1 MLSLSHTHTH
11 THTLINK
18 QMTNFKIK
26 STILSSYMH
35 PWESLAKKV
44 KMRKTLK
51 DEQEEMP
58 GTSGFLLP
66 CSFVNPN
73 MHRAHRGILLK
84 HSFQLRTEPLHL

>member
-1 MLSLSHTHTH
+1 MGVLS
-11 THTLINK
+11 
-18 QMTNFKIK
+18 QK
-26 STILSSYMH
+26 SPPPPIQ
-35 PWESLAKKV
+35 SLKV